1 MPKKRT
7 AEALIEELARVVKRG
22 FDEVATKRD
31 LESLATK
38 EQLQL
43 VADNVDLLRA
53 DAHDIKLTLGP
64 LVRHAAAMERDVMEL
79 KKRMDRVER
88 KMGMA
93 R

>member
-7 AEALIEELARVVKRG
+7 AEGLIEELARAVKRG
-22 FDEVATKRD
+22 FDDVSERM
-31 LESLATK
+31 ATK

-53 DAHDIKLTLGP
+53 DIHDIKLTLGP
-64 LVRHAAAMERDVMEL
+64 LVRHAAAMERDVLEL
-79 KKRMDRVER
+79 KKRMERVE
-88 KMGMA
+88 KKVGLA